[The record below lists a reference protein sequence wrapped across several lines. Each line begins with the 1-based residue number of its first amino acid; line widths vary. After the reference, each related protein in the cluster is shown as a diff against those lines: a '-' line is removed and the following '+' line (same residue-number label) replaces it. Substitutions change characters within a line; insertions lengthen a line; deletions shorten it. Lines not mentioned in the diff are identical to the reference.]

1 MAHLVQ
7 QLPAHSLLVLGAAG
21 GALFQRIRFGPG
33 ARLRASAET
42 GALVV
47 RAAPTRVFQQVVEPV
62 FVSPFRQVGD
72 TLRVHPEEALA
83 VVDNGVLVGLVRRAE
98 LLGAEASAQVGSV
111 MEEPLSVR
119 IDDPLEAAD
128 ELRSLFGGA
137 HIPVTNGNDRLVG
150 GLLPVLPA

>member
-1 MAHLVQ
+1 
-7 QLPAHSLLVLGAAG
+7 
-21 GALFQRIRFGPG
+21 
-33 ARLRASAET
+33 
-42 GALVV
+42 
-47 RAAPTRVFQQVVEPV
+47 
-62 FVSPFRQVGD
+62 
-72 TLRVHPEEALA
+72 
-83 VVDNGVLVGLVRRAE
+83 
-98 LLGAEASAQVGSV
+98 